1 MHARHKLERMPQ
13 ATPVGT
19 IDLYLE
25 LHTLL
30 IRISIV
36 FMGLAGSPIFRLYN
50 SIGLDYQ
57 SISLPAIRI
66 SGIVFRAQAPL
77 GFTTR
82 IRFY

>member
-13 ATPVGT
+13 ATAVRT

-36 FMGLAGSPIFRLYN
+36 FNESCRLA
-50 SIGLDYQ
+50 D
-57 SISLPAIRI
+57 ISAPQFNW
-66 SGIVFRAQAPL
+66 IVKKSL
-77 GFTTR
+77 
-82 IRFY
+82 